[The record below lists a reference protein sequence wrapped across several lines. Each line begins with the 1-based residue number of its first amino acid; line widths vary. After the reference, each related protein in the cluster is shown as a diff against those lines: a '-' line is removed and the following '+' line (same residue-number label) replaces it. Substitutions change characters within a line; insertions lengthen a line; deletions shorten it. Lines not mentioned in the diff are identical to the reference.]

1 MKFGLCADLRSIKQF
16 DNGVI
21 DYCEMALSGIYGL
34 SDNEIN
40 EILELSEK
48 TGIKVTHT
56 NGFFPETIK
65 LCGDDFDEK
74 TIKDYSEIAL
84 KKANTLG
91 VKTLVLGSGAA
102 RKIPEGVEYSYAVAQ
117 FIRGTKIAAEI
128 CAKYGMT
135 IVIEPLY
142 TPETNMIN
150 SVKEGGEIVRKINH
164 PNVKLLCDIFHY
176 AYEKEDV
183 DVLYENKEILK
194 HFHIANPDGRV
205 YPAENDKFDYKR
217 VAKAMKDI
225 GYDLSISIEGRAINN
240 IDEDLPQSIAYLKR
254 IFA

>member
-1 MKFGLCADLRSIKQF
+1 MKFGLCSDIRSLKQF
-16 DNGVI
+16 DNTVI

-40 EILELSEK
+40 EILEISKK
-48 TGIKVTHT
+48 TGIKTTHT
-56 NGFFPETIK
+56 NGFFPGDIK
-65 LCGDDFDEK
+65 LCGNEFDEER
-74 TIKDYSEIAL
+74 IKSYAEVAL
-84 KKANTLG
+84 EKANTLG

-102 RKIPEGVEYSYAVAQ
+102 RKIPEGVEYSHAVEQ
-117 FIRGTKIAAEI
+117 FMAGAKIAADI
-128 CAKYGMT
+128 CAGYGMT

-150 SVKEGGEIVRKINH
+150 TVKEGGDVVRRINH

-183 DVLYENKEILK
+183 DVLYENKDILK
-194 HFHIANPDGRV
+194 HFHIANPNGRV
-205 YPAENDKFDYKR
+205 YPSENDEFDYKR

-240 IDEDLPQSIAYLKR
+240 FDEDLPKSIAYLKK